1 MSDAEIFGKL
11 LAQKKQGKAICLAT
25 VVETEGST
33 PRDVG
38 AKILVGVD
46 GSLYG
51 SIGGGCGENTVRSAA
66 LRCLVQGGKPEL
78 VRVDLTDRFG
88 TREADVCGGVM
99 WVFVEKA
106 G

>member
-1 MSDAEIFGKL
+1 M
-11 LAQKKQGKAICLAT
+11 
-25 VVETEGST
+25 
-33 PRDVG
+33 
-38 AKILVGVD
+38 LVGVD

-51 SIGGGCGENTVRSAA
+51 SIGGGCGESTVRSAA

-88 TREADVCGGVM
+88 TKEADVCGGVM
-99 WVFVEKA
+99 WVFVERA